1 MEHEEEIYRKIIL
14 YYDIADKIKEEI
26 IKLDDI
32 DDSIR
37 FNTLMPITEKIR
49 NTADILLE
57 KYVELLKNTENNYI
71 KDDIV
76 KILDNLLEQIYIYK
90 NKVYD
95 IYKDK

>member
-1 MEHEEEIYRKIIL
+1 MEYEEEIYRKINL

-26 IKLDDI
+26 IKLNDI
-32 DDSIR
+32 DDTIR
-37 FNTLMPITEKIR
+37 FDILMPITDKIR
-49 NTADILLE
+49 NSADLLLE
-57 KYVELLKNTENNYI
+57 KYVELLRNTQNKYI
-71 KDDIV
+71 KDDII